1 MSYMPSNARYDI
13 MKYNYCGKSG
23 LKLSA
28 ISLGLWHNFG
38 DADCYDNSRA
48 MIRRAF
54 DLGITH
60 FDLANNYGPPPGSA
74 EETFGKILKNEFK
87 AYRDEIVIS
96 TKAGYTMWPG
106 PYGDFGSK
114 KYLLASLDQSLK
126 RMGLEYV
133 DVFYHH
139 RPDPN
144 TPLEETMSTLDLI
157 VRQGKALY
165 VGISNYRPDEAKKAI
180 DILNNL
186 GTPCLIH
193 QARYSMLDRWVEDG
207 LLTLLEENGVGCIA
221 FSPLGKGVLTN
232 RYLHGI
238 PKDSR
243 VASQSSFLKP
253 DDITEELISKVATL
267 HQIAEKRHQ
276 SLAQM
281 ALAWVLRKK
290 QMTSV
295 LIGASKVSQIDDCVG
310 TLANL
315 NFSIEELEKIDQI
328 LKSDIII

>member
-1 MSYMPSNARYDI
+1 MTYIPCNGRYDT
-13 MKYNYCGKSG
+13 MKYNYCGKNG

-38 DADCYDNSRA
+38 DVNSYENSQA

-60 FDLANNYGPPPGSA
+60 FDLANNYGPPPGAA
-74 EETFGKILKNEFK
+74 EETFGRILRDDFK
-87 AYRDEIVIS
+87 AYRDELVIS

-126 RMGLEYV
+126 RMGLDYV
-133 DVFYHH
+133 DIFYHH
-139 RPDPN
+139 RPDEN
-144 TPLEETMSTLDLI
+144 TPLEETMGALDLA

-165 VGISNYRPDEAKKAI
+165 VGLSNYKPEQGKKAFA
-180 DILNNL
+180 ILKNL

-193 QARYSMLDRWVEDG
+193 QPRYSMVDRWIENG
-207 LLTLLEENGVGCIA
+207 LLTLLEDEGVGCIA

-238 PKDSR
+238 PEDSR
-243 VASQSSFLKP
+243 VASQSAFLKSE
-253 DDITEELISKVATL
+253 DITEALISKVARL
-267 HQIAEKRHQ
+267 NEIAKQREQ
-276 SLAQM
+276 SMAQM
-281 ALAWVLRKK
+281 ALAWVLRNK

-295 LIGASKVSQIDDCVG
+295 LIGASRVSQIDDCVG
-310 TLANL
+310 ALQRL
-315 NFSIEELEKIDQI
+315 DFSTEELEKIDSI
-328 LKSDIII
+328 LKDQ